1 MLSSNPGKRP
11 VWPFVAAGS
20 VVGVLLLVAGG
31 LWAFGVYSMSE
42 PSRPLLIGVRIDG
55 ARVTVKAP
63 TCPTDTV
70 ARVEVFDGESTEP
83 LWQAREPRT
92 SEGRSGAVTLWADD
106 EFLKPGP
113 GTRPEKLPRSL
124 DVLFTYART
133 GDGTGGAIDVAQ
145 VTSTEIPEGRYWTED
160 GPRTAQEID
169 EQLKCAPEGTTAP

>member
-1 MLSSNPGKRP
+1 MLSSGSKKRP
-11 VWPFVAAGS
+11 IWPFVAAGS
-20 VVGVLLLVAGG
+20 VLGVLLLAAGG

-42 PSRPLLIGVRIDG
+42 PSRSLLIGVRIEG

-70 ARVEVFDGESTEP
+70 ARVEVFDGESTKP

-113 GTRPEKLPRSL
+113 GAQPEKLPRSL
-124 DVLFTYART
+124 DVLFTYAGT
-133 GDGTGGAIDVAQ
+133 GDGTGDVVDVAQ
-145 VTSTEIPEGRYWTED
+145 VVSAEIPEGWYWTKD
-160 GPRTAQEID
+160 GPKTAQEID
-169 EQLKCAPEGTTAP
+169 KQLKCTQGKTTAS